1 MTTKIIPPTE
11 TAPTRRGRGRP
22 QSFDRAQ
29 ALCAAMRLFW
39 DRGYDGTSF
48 DDLIA
53 AMGISASSFYNAF
66 GSKEALYQEA
76 IDAYLQR
83 VGAWFLTI
91 LNDRT
96 DTRTAFDHLLTTAA
110 TQFTRDDQP
119 AGCMIAAAATQC
131 APTQA
136 RLRDLLATQRTQ
148 SEAAM
153 AARLRQGLQA
163 GDLPPGT
170 DIEALAAFYSSLLRG
185 MAIQARDGVPRER
198 LQDIAHIAMQ
208 AWPTPPQPRH
218 DEPPSLPRAPECAN
232 E

>member
-1 MTTKIIPPTE
+1 MTTKIISDTRAASK
-11 TAPTRRGRGRP
+11 TDTLRRGRGRP

-48 DDLIA
+48 DELTA

-76 IDAYLQR
+76 IEAYIKL
-83 VGAWFLTI
+83 VGTWFFTI
-91 LNDRT
+91 LNART
-96 DTRTAFDHLLTTAA
+96 DTRSTFEHLLTAAA
-110 TQFTRDDQP
+110 TEFTRDDLP

-148 SEAAM
+148 SETALAT
-153 AARLRQGLQA
+153 RLQQGIQA
-163 GDLPPGT
+163 GDLSPDT
-170 DIEALAAFYSSLLRG
+170 DIKALAAFYSALLRG
-185 MAIQARDGVPRER
+185 MAVQARDGIPRER
-198 LQDIAHIAMQ
+198 LHEIARIAMQ
-208 AWPTPPQPRH
+208 AWPTSP
-218 DEPPSLPRAPECAN
+218 
-232 E
+232 